1 MYPKKQPKSD
11 QERFLSAFKKRVGA
25 TPEEYVRRKLASGM
39 DEAELRRLYD
49 LLAVEVAMKARCTAL
64 RYDALEL
71 DRRPAAQ
78 RHRERAASETIPVC
92 KRCGAQMV
100 LRTGQS
106 GARKGQKY
114 WGCSN
119 YPVCRFTVHF
129 EGGAEK

>member
-11 QERFLSAFKKRVGA
+11 QERFLAAFKKRVGA

-78 RHRERAASETIPVC
+78 RHRERAASETISLRVQLNGAEFRVKVEDNFTVGLLK
-92 KRCGAQMV
+92 KRIMSV
-100 LRTGQS
+100 
-106 GARKGQKY
+106 GAR
-114 WGCSN
+114 
-119 YPVCRFTVHF
+119 R
-129 EGGAEK
+129 EAEA